1 MFIKNVWLPY
11 RNYHKTTP
19 SNDDSTANVQP
30 VVNSS
35 ENEHVYRMPEKMRTL
50 LDYFKSYFQFYRF
63 YLEQTSSSTIT
74 ST

>member
-35 ENEHVYRMPEKMRTL
+35 ENEHVYRMPGL
-50 LDYFKSYFQFYRF
+50 LGDAREYIIERFYRN
-63 YLEQTSSSTIT
+63 ENSEDDSE
-74 ST
+74 